1 MICMEITNQ
10 PNQESAPNSGDSL
23 ENKRQEIAKLHAEY
37 LATQEL
43 VSEKQKKLNELRES
57 AEKHEISIEQ
67 LVERRDNLNTT
78 IREQRK
84 KEEDSRIYLNYIT
97 AQLTKNKNTVIE
109 VRKEVGKARRLAEP
123 VFSAYQFAHDEF
135 LKTERMFKEISQKL
149 REAQLEYQLKG
160 GEVSSKEI
168 VTVPSTPE
176 NSSNTQVE
184 THNNPWVSGSFYVF
198 AVVVIMTLLAVI
210 SSSLPWYSVGIVF
223 VGGLLTVS
231 IIGAL
236 QLRNDKR
243 LSEANFIKLMI
254 EAIKQLPSLLNSAK
268 EKSES

>member
-1 MICMEITNQ
+1 MEITPQ
-10 PNQESAPNSGDSL
+10 PNQESMPNSNDSL
-23 ENKRQEIAKLHAEY
+23 ETKRQEVAKLHAEY

-43 VSEKQKKLNELRES
+43 VAEKQKKLNELRES
-57 AEKHEISIEQ
+57 AEKHETSIEA
-67 LVERRDNLNTT
+67 LAERRDNLNAT
-78 IREQRK
+78 IRDQRK
-84 KEEDSRIYLNYIT
+84 KEEEAKIYLNYIT
-97 AQLTKNKNTVIE
+97 AQLTKNKNTVTE
-109 VRKEVGKARRLAEP
+109 VRKEVTKARRLADP
-123 VFSAYQFAHDEF
+123 VFSARQFAHDEF

-160 GEVSSKEI
+160 GEVPLQEI
-168 VTVPSTPE
+168 VILPSTPE
-176 NSSNTQVE
+176 NQSGTQVE

-198 AVVVIMTLLAVI
+198 AIVVIMTLLAVI

-223 VGGLLTVS
+223 VGGLLAVS

-236 QLRNDKR
+236 QLRNDKK

-254 EAIKQLPSLLNSAK
+254 EAIKQLPSLLNSPK